1 MKKTF
6 FNHDG
11 SARNDYRIIKLRAK
25 LGYEGYGIFWSVLEL
40 LFTEENKI
48 CTNQYDILA
57 YGLQC
62 DADKLKQV
70 IEDFEL
76 FVIED
81 GCFYSSRLNNQIDE
95 INSKSKKAKE
105 NADRRWNNATAMQPH
120 SNSNASKVN
129 NSKEQ
134 KIKPKQI
141 NSILKRSASFKH
153 QIDKI
158 GDIDNEDKENFY
170 LYWSEPNKSETKMR
184 WELEKTWNLTL
195 RLKRWS
201 RHNFSSNNTKKN
213 KFPDY
218 HDSFFEKKLD
228 AETLK
233 EYHTYL
239 KTLGFTSK
247 YTPTAGMVWNK
258 KRD

>member
-6 FNHDG
+6 FNHDS
-11 SARNDYRIIKLRAK
+11 SARNDYRIIKLRAN
-25 LGYEGYGIFWSVLEL
+25 LGYEGYGIFWAVLEL

-57 YGLQC
+57 YGIQC
-62 DADKLKQV
+62 DADKLKRV
-70 IEDFEL
+70 IEDFDL

-105 NADRRWNNATAMQPH
+105 SAAKRWSNAAAIQPH
-120 SNSNASKVN
+120 SNGNASKVN
-129 NSKEQ
+129 NSKAKET
-134 KIKPKQI
+134 KPKQSK
-141 NSILKRSASFKH
+141 SISERSTTFKQH
-153 QIDKI
+153 IDKI
-158 GDIDNEDKENFY
+158 QDIDSEDKENFY

-195 RLKRWS
+195 RLKRWA
-201 RHNFSSNNTKKN
+201 RHNFSSNNTKKT

-228 AETLK
+228 ADTIK
-233 EYHTYL
+233 EYHAHL
-239 KTLGFTSK
+239 KSLGFTSK

-258 KRD
+258 KR